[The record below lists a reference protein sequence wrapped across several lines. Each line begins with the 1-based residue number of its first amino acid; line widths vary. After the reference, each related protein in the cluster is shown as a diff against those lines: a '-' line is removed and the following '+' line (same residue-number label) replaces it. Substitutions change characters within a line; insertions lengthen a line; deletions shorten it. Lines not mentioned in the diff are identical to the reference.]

1 MRDKITFQ
9 LPVKSETEYSASE
22 VIYED
27 YFSTYA
33 RVSHIR
39 GNRAVEANEIV
50 NTYTVRIEI
59 RLYHKVDYDMV
70 IVHDGIRYRILD
82 INPERSKNCITITGE
97 RINE

>member
-27 YFSTYA
+27 CFSTYA

-39 GNRAVEANEIV
+39 G

>member
-27 YFSTYA
+27 CFSTYA

-39 GNRAVEANEIV
+39 GNRAIEANEIV
-50 NTYTVRIEI
+50 NTYTVRIDDE
-59 RLYHKVDYDMV
+59 
-70 IVHDGIRYRILD
+70 IRYRILD